1 MIAFRSSVQ
10 FMPNPLTYAEIDLS
24 AIAHNTR
31 ALSRHVGPAVQ
42 VMAVVKA
49 NAYGHGAVEVARTA
63 LRHGATRL
71 AVARVLEGV
80 QLRQAGI
87 AAPILVLGYTPPHEA
102 LLAVEHNL
110 SLAVIDP
117 AVAEAAS
124 ARAVALGRTFKV
136 HVKVDSGM
144 GRFGLLPEEV
154 LPFLAYLAAQPGLS
168 VEGIFTHFAT
178 ADSADKTAVRR
189 QFARFSEVLGAAA
202 AAGYAI
208 PLRHCANSAAILDL
222 PETYLDA
229 VRPGIALYGLRPS
242 DEVAPTVELRPALT
256 LKSHVG
262 RVRLLPAG
270 SGVSYGLTYVAPT
283 PITAALVPVGY
294 GDGYPRL
301 LSNRGEVL
309 INGRRAPI
317 IGRVCMDQFV
327 VDASGVGPVQVN
339 DEIVL
344 VGRQGDAILSAEEVA
359 RKAETINYEIV
370 TALLPRVARVYVGKA
385 E

>member
-1 MIAFRSSVQ
+1 
-10 FMPNPLTYAEIDLS
+10 
-24 AIAHNTR
+24 
-31 ALSRHVGPAVQ
+31 
-42 VMAVVKA
+42 
-49 NAYGHGAVEVARTA
+49 
-63 LRHGATRL
+63 
-71 AVARVLEGV
+71 VARVLEGA

-87 AAPILVLGYTPPHEA
+87 DAPILVLGYTPPHEA
-102 LLAVEHNL
+102 LLAVEHDL

-117 AVAEAAS
+117 AVAEAGS
-124 ARAVALGRTFKV
+124 ARAVALGRTVKV

-154 LPFLAYLAAQPGLS
+154 LPFLAYLAAQPGLR

-189 QFARFSEVLGAAA
+189 QFALFSAVLGAAA

-242 DEVAPTVELRPALT
+242 DEVAPTVELHPALT

-283 PITAALVPVGY
+283 AITAALVPVGY

-301 LSNRGEVL
+301 LSNRGM
-309 INGRRAPI
+309 
-317 IGRVCMDQFV
+317 C
-327 VDASGVGPVQVN
+327 
-339 DEIVL
+339 
-344 VGRQGDAILSAEEVA
+344 
-359 RKAETINYEIV
+359 
-370 TALLPRVARVYVGKA
+370 
-385 E
+385 